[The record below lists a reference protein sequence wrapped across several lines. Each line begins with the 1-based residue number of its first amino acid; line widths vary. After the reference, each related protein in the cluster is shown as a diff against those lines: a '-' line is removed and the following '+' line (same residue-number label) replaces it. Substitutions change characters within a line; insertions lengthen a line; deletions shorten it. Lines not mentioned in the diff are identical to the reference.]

1 MEAQNSYQRRLRCGA
16 LRAAGNSIDIWRRHA
31 VVVEAGDRL
40 ELPGSTV
47 YRSGLWGC
55 LSATWSRTC
64 RYSMA
69 WVQISVLTLEK
80 GSSFHSINQRPEND
94 NCQYPCGNANQRN
107 IVHFPSFLMTKR
119 GYSGSN
125 QRPMIFLYR
134 LKVWYA
140 MHRPLD
146 QGLCDILARFVHF
159 EHT

>member
-31 VVVEAGDRL
+31 VIVKAGDRL

-55 LSATWSRTC
+55 LSATWSRAC

-94 NCQYPCGNANQRN
+94 NCQYPCGNADQGN
-107 IVHFPSFLMTKR
+107 VSHCFPSPMSKC
-119 GYSGSN
+119 GDAGSKHVATIGVVAVPTN
-125 QRPMIFLYR
+125 
-134 LKVWYA
+134 
-140 MHRPLD
+140 
-146 QGLCDILARFVHF
+146 
-159 EHT
+159 